1 MRKRLAAALGAVVAS
16 VLLGPTAASAA
27 PTTQVV
33 QGEVLR
39 LVSVA
44 DWDAAS
50 SLLPGVP
57 VEWDVEV
64 SADAPDPGIV
74 RIGVSATGSATLLLD
89 VFVCAS
95 AWSAGG
101 CPGGATV
108 LRADWSIPRDGGQIG
123 LTEIAD
129 TEVAHL
135 RLAIA
140 LDPAGADGSTD
151 IRVHAQGAGESAVV
165 GPGGGLATT
174 GPSAS
179 LPWVLG
185 AGAVLVVS
193 GGVVMMVRRR
203 RADGDA
209 EGSAP

>member
-1 MRKRLAAALGAVVAS
+1 MRKRLLAVLGAIAAA
-16 VLLGPTAASAA
+16 VLLAPTAAWAA
-27 PTTQVV
+27 PTTQVI
-33 QGEVLR
+33 QGDVLR

-57 VEWDVEV
+57 VQWDVEV

-89 VFVCAS
+89 VSLCAT
-95 AWSAGG
+95 AWGAGG

-108 LRADWSIPRDGGQIG
+108 LRTDWSIPRDGAQVG
-123 LTEIAD
+123 LTEITD
-129 TEVAHL
+129 TEIAYL
-135 RLAIA
+135 RLAIT
-140 LDPAGADGSTD
+140 LDPADVEGSTD

-165 GPGGGLATT
+165 GPDGGLATT
-174 GPSAS
+174 GPSPL

-185 AGAVLVVS
+185 AGALLVVS
-193 GGVVMMVRRR
+193 GGVIVIARRR
-203 RADGDA
+203 RAGQDA
-209 EGSAP
+209 GGGAA